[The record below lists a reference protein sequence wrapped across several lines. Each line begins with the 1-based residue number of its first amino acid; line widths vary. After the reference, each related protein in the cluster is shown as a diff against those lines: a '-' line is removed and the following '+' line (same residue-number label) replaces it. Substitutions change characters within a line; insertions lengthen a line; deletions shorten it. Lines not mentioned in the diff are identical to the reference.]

1 LPRGKTGENVEELGL
16 PDLTS
21 EQVEQLCLTAE
32 EAARKYVL
40 GRVPSKK
47 IETLNISAEA
57 DQTRPLRLAIDL
69 DIELSTPTEGFNV
82 QKIADEAVK
91 EAFASAEKYL
101 RELAC
106 HTRK

>member
-1 LPRGKTGENVEELGL
+1 VEELGL

-21 EQVEQLCLTAE
+21 EQVEQLCWTAE
-32 EAARKYVL
+32 EAARKHVL
-40 GRVPSKK
+40 RRVPLKK
-47 IETLNISAEA
+47 IETLNITAEA
-57 DQTRPLRLAIDL
+57 DHAKPLSLTVDV
-69 DIELSTPTEGFNV
+69 DIQLSTYTESFNV
-82 QKIADEAVK
+82 QKLADEAVK

>member
-1 LPRGKTGENVEELGL
+1 MCSR
-16 PDLTS
+16 
-21 EQVEQLCLTAE
+21 AE
-32 EAARKYVL
+32 EAARKHVL
-40 GRVPSKK
+40 RRVSLKK

-57 DQTRPLRLAIDL
+57 DHTKPLRLAVDV
-69 DIELSTPTEGFNV
+69 DIELSTHAENFDV
-82 QKIADEAVK
+82 QKLADEAVK

>member
-1 LPRGKTGENVEELGL
+1 VEKLGL

-21 EQVEQLCLTAE
+21 EQVEQLCSTAE
-32 EAARKYVL
+32 EAARKHVL
-40 GRVPSKK
+40 TRVPSKK

-57 DQTRPLRLAIDL
+57 DGTNPMRLSVEV
-69 DIELSTPTEGFNV
+69 DIQLSTRAESFNL
-82 QKIADEAVK
+82 QGLADEAVK

>member
-1 LPRGKTGENVEELGL
+1 LTIKTGENVKGLGL

-21 EQVEQLCLTAE
+21 KQVEQVCSTAE
-32 EAARKYVL
+32 EAARKHVL
-40 GRVPSKK
+40 KRVPSKK

-57 DQTRPLRLAIDL
+57 DGTNPLRLAVDV
-69 DIELSTPTEGFNV
+69 DIQLSTRSEGFNL
-82 QKIADEAVK
+82 QRLADEAVK

-106 HTRK
+106 HTRE

>member
-1 LPRGKTGENVEELGL
+1 VEELGL

-21 EQVEQLCLTAE
+21 EQVEQICSTAE
-32 EAARKYVL
+32 EAARKHVL
-40 GRVPSKK
+40 RRVPSKK
-47 IETLNISAEA
+47 IETLNISAEV
-57 DQTRPLRLAIDL
+57 DRTKPVRLTVNV
-69 DIELSTPTEGFNV
+69 DIRLSTGEESFNV
-82 QKIADEAVK
+82 QELADEAVK